1 MRRSWEEGV
10 GVGWVGKRS
19 SDCRSMDDMLNY
31 RSFSVLKGTVV
42 WSRYTRGGSIS
53 RYDDMTNDHSCAI
66 IAHSS
71 LKCINNKFS

>member
-31 RSFSVLKGTVV
+31 RSFSVLMGMVV
-42 WSRYTRGGSIS
+42 WSRYTRGGI
-53 RYDDMTNDHSCAI
+53 YCEMA
-66 IAHSS
+66 
-71 LKCINNKFS
+71 L

>member
-31 RSFSVLKGTVV
+31 RSFSVLMGTVV
-42 WSRYTRGGSIS
+42 WSF
-53 RYDDMTNDHSCAI
+53 
-66 IAHSS
+66 SS
-71 LKCINNKFS
+71 PIPGNSLAEYPIYY

>member
-31 RSFSVLKGTVV
+31 RSFSVLMGTVV
-42 WSRYTRGGSIS
+42 WSRYTRGGI
-53 RYDDMTNDHSCAI
+53 YCEMA
-66 IAHSS
+66 
-71 LKCINNKFS
+71 L

>member
-42 WSRYTRGGSIS
+42 WSRYTRGGI
-53 RYDDMTNDHSCAI
+53 YCAM
-66 IAHSS
+66 A
-71 LKCINNKFS
+71 L